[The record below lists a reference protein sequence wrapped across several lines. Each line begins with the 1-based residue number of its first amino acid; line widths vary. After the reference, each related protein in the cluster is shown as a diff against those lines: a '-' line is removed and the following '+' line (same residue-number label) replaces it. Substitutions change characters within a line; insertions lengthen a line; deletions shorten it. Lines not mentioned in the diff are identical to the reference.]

1 MGDILE
7 YQSKRRIMAEKLEKA
22 EKVNSS
28 SGPRWA
34 NAGDY
39 AVYTGQ
45 GAFIIPGAEFEAEYE
60 VIPESVSE
68 ARRYTPDGKTVPE
81 VLEFFRDNP
90 GEIDRVKGLEAK
102 SGNRKGILE
111 YEVC

>member
-7 YQSKRRIMAEKLEKA
+7 YQSKRRLLAEKLESA
-22 EKVNSS
+22 ERVNSS

-34 NAGDY
+34 NSGDY
-39 AVYTGQ
+39 VIYTGE
-45 GAFIIPGAEFEAEYE
+45 GAYIIPGAEFEAEYE
-60 VIPESVSE
+60 LIPASVSE
-68 ARRYTPDGKTVPE
+68 ARKYTPDGKTVPE

-90 GEIDRVKGLEAK
+90 SEVERVKELEAK

-111 YEVC
+111 YEV

>member
-7 YQSKRRIMAEKLEKA
+7 YQSKRRIMAEKLESA
-22 EKVNSS
+22 ERVNSS
-28 SGPRWA
+28 NGPRWA

-39 AVYTGQ
+39 VIYSGQ

-90 GEIDRVKGLEAK
+90 SEIDRVKGLEAK

-111 YEVC
+111 YEV